1 MRKHIVVIVRIQ
13 FNILRE
19 RAFLFYLVRFQF
31 KVRVISI
38 IGIRR
43 CFFLLQLKLKSQS
56 RTKHIAIWSVTL
68 SVMKVHHGIETFR
81 VLDSVHTCTLC
92 AEHFMHF
99 LQCHKSTLWRN
110 VITSFECFG
119 YFCDFCS
126 RCISDVHCALL
137 FVAYVATVLF
147 FFFKHL
153 LTSKFCIDKD
163 NAITN
168 THLFAL

>member
-1 MRKHIVVIVRIQ
+1 MNWLWSLFANKQVRQ
-13 FNILRE
+13 HSTATTKTFCESTLSSSFEFNSIFFRE

-99 LQCHKSTLWRN
+99 LQCHKSTLGRN
-110 VITSFECFG
+110 V
-119 YFCDFCS
+119 
-126 RCISDVHCALL
+126 
-137 FVAYVATVLF
+137 
-147 FFFKHL
+147 
-153 LTSKFCIDKD
+153 
-163 NAITN
+163 
-168 THLFAL
+168 